1 MEDSGTVRH
10 CPMCD
15 YLCPSLQ
22 LFVSHLRLIHSQD
35 LSFNVTCEID
45 QCTTQAYRSFSAF
58 NSHVYRVHR
67 VELGLEKPAE
77 AVVVEPTLAVLA
89 ASTPAH
95 SCSRVVDDQND
106 IDGEQHVCVDISVA
120 QQSSQRNLSQ
130 PSCRCLDSG
139 VEWVTQTAEFLLL
152 LTEGRH
158 LSQVAVEDV
167 IKGCRRVCQQSLSLA
182 KESVLSALSDAGVR
196 SVDVPGLDAS
206 FSTVPDPFEGI
217 DTAYLREKF
226 YNEHFNYQ
234 VCLSFCKCCD
244 IMFHGRNTQHA
255 VSKAGCSAMLI

>member
-1 MEDSGTVRH
+1 MEVSGTVRH

-15 YLCPSLQ
+15 YLCPSLR

-45 QCTTQAYRSFSAF
+45 QCTQAYRSFY
-58 NSHVYRVHR
+58 SHVYRVHR

-77 AVVVEPTLAVLA
+77 SVVVEPTLAVLA

-95 SCSRVVDDQND
+95 SRSRVVDDQND
-106 IDGEQHVCVDISVA
+106 IDGEQHVCMDISVA
-120 QQSSQRNLSQ
+120 QWNLSQ

-167 IKGCRRVCQQSLSLA
+167 IKGCRRVWQQSLSLA

-206 FSTVPDPFEGI
+206 FSTVRDPFEGI
-217 DTAYLREKF
+217 DTSYLREKF
-226 YNEHFNYQ
+226 YREHFNYQ
-234 VCLSFCKCCD
+234 VRLSFCKCCD
-244 IMFHGRNTQHA
+244 IMFHGRNTKHA